1 MCCEIRGGQLLGKCT
16 AACFKEIL
24 TCDETA
30 WRVTSHSIYLYFA
43 WFKICIQP
51 KIWPCMYNSVKIVLC
66 EKNWSHSNS
75 SFFSNVAWVWPRGD
89 FFLQIDTFGR
99 FSCSSAFFAA
109 VSWVRAQLLGVLLE
123 ARSRRAHLVAAFPL
137 ASSTFPSTCNI
148 FDFFSFFDATFSFK
162 RLYGLGYSFRIF
174 GTAK

>member
-51 KIWPCMYNSVKIVLC
+51 KIWPCMYSVKIVLC

-89 FFLQIDTFGR
+89 FFCKSILLAVFLALLHSLPLSPEFDLNCLEFFLKQDFVALILSLQF
-99 FSCSSAFFAA
+99 
-109 VSWVRAQLLGVLLE
+109 LLPLQHFLRP
-123 ARSRRAHLVAAFPL
+123 AISLTSFP
-137 ASSTFPSTCNI
+137 
-148 FDFFSFFDATFSFK
+148 FFDATFSYK
-162 RLYGLGYSFRIF
+162 RMYGLGYNFGIF